1 MKKVIFSMTILA
13 AVVITSG
20 CDRLK
25 LASSNEVK
33 ELKAKLHLSKEKVAE
48 LQKENEELEEKLKSS
63 LGKDKENI
71 KKLFQ

>member
-1 MKKVIFSMTILA
+1 MTILA